1 MELKSIL
8 KKCMI
13 DFLMI
18 QAGITFTIG
27 VIGCIKTP
35 TLGVTHY
42 SFFMPFVY
50 AFFCVIPS
58 LVIYSAKELSIKQM
72 LIRKAIQFLLIE
84 FIVMLVSY
92 IIGTLNNTFICIAII
107 LAVIV
112 VYIVVNVLEYLF
124 CKSAADAMTK
134 KIQHIKEKEQN
145 ERCHE

>member
-18 QAGITFTIG
+18 QAGIAFAIG

-35 TLGVTHY
+35 ALGVTHY

-58 LVIYSAKELSIKQM
+58 LVVYSTKELSIKQM
-72 LIRKAIQFLLIE
+72 LIRKVIQFLLIE
-84 FIVMLVSY
+84 LIVMLVSY
-92 IIGTLNNTFICIAII
+92 IIGTLNNTFICIAIL
-107 LAVIV
+107 LAVIA
-112 VYIVVNVLEYLF
+112 VYIAVNVLEYLF

-134 KIQHIKEKEQN
+134 KIQHIKEKEQ
-145 ERCHE
+145 HEQCCE